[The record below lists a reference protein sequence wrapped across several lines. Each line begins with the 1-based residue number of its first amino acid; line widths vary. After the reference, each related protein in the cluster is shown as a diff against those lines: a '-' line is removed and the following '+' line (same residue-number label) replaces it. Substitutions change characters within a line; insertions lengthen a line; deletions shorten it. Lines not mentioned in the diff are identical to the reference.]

1 MNWLNGIF
9 YFLFHFF
16 CISILEDCILNNLI
30 FLLFYI
36 PLKRYSGGIHF
47 NNKYL
52 CTLFS
57 IISISI
63 IPYII
68 SKSYISFA
76 VYLIFFIYCVLII
89 FTKGIFTN
97 KNKRLLENELIM
109 YKRYTLII
117 LVIYFFIGLLCLYLK
132 ILNLF
137 NVIFSVMFLLFFEAT
152 FCTFIHTD

>member
-1 MNWLNGIF
+1 MCL
-9 YFLFHFF
+9 
-16 CISILEDCILNNLI
+16 
-30 FLLFYI
+30 
-36 PLKRYSGGIHF
+36 

-68 SKSYISFA
+68 SNSHISFA

-117 LVIYFFIGLLCLYLK
+117 LEVYFFIGLLCLYLN
-132 ILNLF
+132 ILNMF
-137 NVIFSVMFLLFFEAT
+137 NVIFSVIFLLFFEAT

>member
-1 MNWLNGIF
+1 MKLTKFPIQLNNYIEEDELIYGNELIKR
-9 YFLFHFF
+9 YILFF

-30 FLLFYI
+30 FLLFYV

-68 SKSYISFA
+68 SNSHISFA

-117 LVIYFFIGLLCLYLK
+117 LEVYFL
-132 ILNLF
+132 
-137 NVIFSVMFLLFFEAT
+137 
-152 FCTFIHTD
+152 